1 MIQMRE
7 AVVTLAVVLVI
18 AYLLG
23 SFPTSYLLV
32 HRLTGQ
38 DIRKIGSGNPGTMN
52 VIDSIGRRAGL
63 VVGIVD
69 IAKGSAAVG
78 VAHVAGVGDGG
89 AITAGLAV
97 VAGHD
102 YSLFLR
108 FHGGNGT
115 APATGALY
123 ALSPLTGLITT
134 AGALS
139 LYLLLHSRRPAGMV
153 ALLAFA
159 PVAYALGEPHMRVA
173 GAMLLVM
180 VTMIKIGMAEGFS
193 LSRPRRENRTPM
205 GRGR

>member
-1 MIQMRE
+1 MRE
-7 AVVTLAVVLVI
+7 AFVTLAVVLVV

-23 SFPTSYLLV
+23 SFPTSYLVV
-32 HRLTGQ
+32 HRLTGR
-38 DIRKIGSGNPGTMN
+38 DIREVGSGNPGTMN
-52 VIDSIGRRAGL
+52 VLDTVGRRAALLVGL
-63 VVGIVD
+63 VD

-78 VAHVAGVGDGG
+78 LAYVAGVGDIG
-89 AITAGLAV
+89 AITAGLAA

-102 YSLFLR
+102 FSLFLR

-123 ALSPLTGLITT
+123 ALAPLTGLIATS
-134 AGALS
+134 GALV

-153 ALLAFA
+153 ALLVFA
-159 PVAYALGEPHMRVA
+159 PLAYALGEPNARVA
-173 GAMLLVM
+173 GAMLLVL

-193 LSRPRRENRTPM
+193 LSRPRHENHTPM